1 MLEVTINGVDLQVHY
16 NIDRRTDMIYIDM
29 VYVADITD
37 RHIRYRSQCIR
48 LLLSDEVLK
57 QIEYEITESLRKPGV
72 TLQEDEEV

>member
-1 MLEVTINGVDLQVHY
+1 MLEVTINGVDLEVHY

-37 RHIRYRSQCIR
+37 TKIKYRSQCIR

-57 QIEYEITESLRKPGV
+57 QIEYEINESLRKPGV
-72 TLQEDEEV
+72 RLQEDEEV